1 MLPDGP
7 GRDWLG
13 CSRLSPV
20 ATLVGKANSMS
31 ITAARKKEVIAD
43 NQRSSNDSGSPEVQV
58 AILTSRIQALTEHL
72 KEHRHDYSSQRGLLQ
87 MVSRRRRLLTYL
99 QRKDRPGYQALIT
112 KLGLRR

>member
-1 MLPDGP
+1 
-7 GRDWLG
+7 
-13 CSRLSPV
+13 
-20 ATLVGKANSMS
+20 MS

-72 KEHRHDYSSQRGLLQ
+72 KVHKHDYSSQRGLLQ
-87 MVSRRRRLLTYL
+87 MVSTRRRLLTYL

>member
-1 MLPDGP
+1 
-7 GRDWLG
+7 
-13 CSRLSPV
+13 
-20 ATLVGKANSMS
+20 MS

-43 NQRSSNDSGSPEVQV
+43 NQRSDQDSGSPEVQV

-72 KEHRHDYSSQRGLLQ
+72 KVHKHDYSSQRGLLQ